1 MMAEPLVVLFE
12 DAHCLAVSKPAGL
25 LTQARPGSEP
35 TLEALVR
42 QHLRPDDPGS
52 VYLGTVH
59 RLDKPVSGVVL
70 WAKTAKAARR
80 LADQFLRRA
89 TRKEYWAIVEG
100 RPPTDQGVWEDWLCT
115 DTATG
120 LGRVQVVSPHAP
132 RSRHAL
138 TRFERKQAAQ
148 LRDDW
153 AWLHLWPET
162 GRTHQLRV
170 QSAARGLPILG
181 DRLYGSAQDFGA
193 GIALHAHALTV
204 QHPVNKQP
212 ITFTALPPAHWRAE
226 NIVLEEPTGQIPPTP
241 R

>member
-1 MMAEPLVVLFE
+1 MEAESLRVLFE
-12 DAHCLAVSKPAGL
+12 DAHCLAVCKPATM
-25 LTQARPGSEP
+25 LTQATPGGEP

-42 QHLRPDDPGS
+42 LHLRPDDPAS

-70 WAKTAKAARR
+70 WAKTPKAARR
-80 LADQFLRRA
+80 LADQFARRE

-100 RPPTDQGVWEDWLCT
+100 RPATDRGVWEDWLCT

-138 TRFERKQAAQ
+138 TRFERASAAQ
-148 LRDDW
+148 LPGDC
-153 AWLHLWPET
+153 AWLKLWPET

-170 QSAARGLPILG
+170 QAASRGSPILG
-181 DRLYGSAQDFGA
+181 DTLYGASQPFPR

-204 QHPVNKQP
+204 QHPVLKQTL
-212 ITFTALPPAHWRAE
+212 TFAADAPEQWQAQG
-226 NIVLEEPTGQIPPTP
+226 IVVGP
-241 R
+241 